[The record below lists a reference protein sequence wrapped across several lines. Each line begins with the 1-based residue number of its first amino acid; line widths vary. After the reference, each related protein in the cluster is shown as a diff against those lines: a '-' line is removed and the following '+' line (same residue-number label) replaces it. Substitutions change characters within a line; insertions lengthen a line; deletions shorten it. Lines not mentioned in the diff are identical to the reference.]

1 MMCGSKSQ
9 SLVFLGLVFNSLEMV
24 FSSSTGFSMS
34 ICDVTSRSIYL
45 RWPKVSGA
53 FSYRI
58 TATAVNT
65 VGHSLL
71 AHFSDATFTGMLTSL
86 IPNTVYAIQ
95 AEAIDKNGIILAET
109 QIMQSTAPDIPV
121 IDQAYSKLSNSI
133 TVEWRA
139 VPGAT
144 GYLLSAQDGDSCTET
159 IVTNSL
165 GTVMGLKPATSYRV
179 TIRSINAGGKSQPSP
194 SRKAKTVLAA
204 PVLSV
209 SSLSCDSIAVSWKA
223 VYMAA
228 GFSVSLMRSDGL
240 GRMLKQNTTNTF
252 FVFTNLDPGTLYT
265 IKAYAWNANG
275 LPGDDF
281 TYNQRTSP
289 QAPVDVQV
297 VFSSGALRAVVSWMP
312 AEGAL
317 TYSVTASSGLLKLK
331 CSTSSAS
338 CVVPSLQCGSEYSV
352 SVTAHNDAGSSKPTD
367 AVSLKTIPC
376 APGNISIKEDEPGN
390 LLVSWSS
397 VSFGHYY
404 VVFVKSDDGL
414 EVHCNTSHTQCHFQS
429 DCGFTYF
436 ISVFAYNKAG
446 QSPLGDVFNY
456 TTAPC
461 CPSDFHAVLVAS
473 DTVEVTWAP
482 VRGAELYETKA
493 AEGSSAVLCNDT
505 AMACTLSALRCNTI
519 YNITVY
525 SFSETRGSNTS
536 CTPKYVATAP
546 CSPEIKNISKE
557 ALSVITVHW
566 QSNKE
571 ATYTVTARGEAGLW
585 HCTSS
590 GNSCTLIN
598 LPCGSAF
605 SVSAIARSQ
614 VGQSLPSYSVPLE
627 TAPCC
632 PNDLTLTQVTQSVT
646 NISWS
651 AGMGAQ
657 TYVTMLESSKG
668 WAKCHTLQNYYLL
681 GCITCGTN
689 YTVSLRAISETGLT
703 SSCTYQGYS
712 SSACCPSGVK
722 LYRIGNNGIRVY
734 WRASAETKSY
744 NSDLR
749 GSKGNFT
756 CTPSSG
762 RSYCDIT
769 EIPCGDV
776 YTLVVSPVTD
786 KEPKLTFCPKK
797 IYSVTC
803 SGSSVGMG
811 KNTQHI
817 HSKFMMFVKLI
828 NTVTPNK
835 LQISYIG

>member
-1 MMCGSKSQ
+1 MRGSERA
-9 SLVFLGLVFNSLEMV
+9 SLELIGLLLHSLEVV
-24 FSSSTGFSMS
+24 FSANTGFSMS
-34 ICDVTSRSIYL
+34 IYDVTSRSIYL
-45 RWPKVSGA
+45 RWSKFSGA
-53 FSYRI
+53 SSYRV

-71 AHFSDATFTGMLTSL
+71 AHFSDVTLKSTLTSL

-109 QIMQSTAPDIPV
+109 QTMQSTAPDIPV

-144 GYLLSAQDGDSCTET
+144 SYLLSAQDGDSCIET
-159 IVTNSL
+159 VVTKSP
-165 GTVMGLKPATSYRV
+165 GTVMGLEPATCYRI
-179 TIRSINAGGKSQPSP
+179 TIRSVNAGGKSRPSP
-194 SRKAKTVLAA
+194 SRKTTTVLSA
-204 PVLSV
+204 PILSV
-209 SSLSCDSIAVSWKA
+209 SSPSYDSIAVSWKA
-223 VYMAA
+223 VYMAV

-240 GRMLKQNTTNTF
+240 GRMLKQNTTNTSF
-252 FVFTNLDPGTLYT
+252 IFSNLDPGTLYT

-281 TYNQRTSP
+281 TYNQRT
-289 QAPVDVQV
+289 
-297 VFSSGALRAVVSWMP
+297 
-312 AEGAL
+312 
-317 TYSVTASSGLLKLK
+317 
-331 CSTSSAS
+331 
-338 CVVPSLQCGSEYSV
+338 
-352 SVTAHNDAGSSKPTD
+352 
-367 AVSLKTIPC
+367 IPC
-376 APGNISIKEDEPGN
+376 APGNISTEEDERGN
-390 LLVSWSS
+390 LLVSWSR
-397 VSFGHYY
+397 VNFGHYY

-414 EVHCNTSHTQCHFQS
+414 EVYCNTSHTQCHFQS

-461 CPSDFHAVLVAS
+461 CPSNFRAVLVSS
-473 DTVEVTWAP
+473 DTVEVSWSP
-482 VRGAELYETKA
+482 VRGAEMYETKA
-493 AEGSSAVLCNDT
+493 ASWRGTVLCNDT
-505 AMACTLSALRCNTI
+505 ATACTLSALRCNTR
-519 YNITVY
+519 YNVTVY
-525 SFSETRGSNTS
+525 SFSEARGSNTS
-536 CTPKYVATAP
+536 CASKYVATAP

-557 ALSVITVHW
+557 ALSVISVHW
-566 QSNKE
+566 QSNNEE
-571 ATYTVTARGEAGLW
+571 ATYIVTARGETGLW

-605 SVSAIARSQ
+605 SVSVIARSPA
-614 VGQSLPSYSVPLE
+614 GQSLPSYSVPLE

-651 AGMGAQ
+651 IGMGAQ
-657 TYVTMLESSKG
+657 TYATTLESPKG
-668 WAKCHTLQNYYLL
+668 QAKCRTLKNYCLL

-689 YTVSLRAISETGLT
+689 YTVSLKAISETGLT
-703 SSCTYQGYS
+703 SYCTYQGYS

-722 LYRIGNNGIRVY
+722 LYRLGSNGIRVY
-734 WRASAETKSY
+734 WRASEETISY
-744 NSDLR
+744 ITDLC

-762 RSYCDIT
+762 VSYCDIT

-776 YTLVVSPVTD
+776 YTVVVSPATD
-786 KEPKLTFCPKK
+786 KRLKLTFCPKK

-811 KNTQHI
+811 KNTQYI
-817 HSKFMMFVKLI
+817 HFNSHVHRSMLALYKI
-828 NTVTPNK
+828 K
-835 LQISYIG
+835 LQIIYT

>member
-1 MMCGSKSQ
+1 MCGAKSKS
-9 SLVFLGLVFNSLEMV
+9 LAFTGLLLNCLEMI
-24 FSSSTGFSMS
+24 FSANTGFSVS
-34 ICDVTSRSIYL
+34 LYDVTSQSISL
-45 RWPKVSGA
+45 RWPKFSGA
-53 FSYRI
+53 SSYRV

-71 AHFSDATFTGMLTSL
+71 AHFSDVTLKATLTSL

-144 GYLLSAQDGDSCTET
+144 SYMLTAQDGDSFIET
-159 IVTNSL
+159 VVKNSP
-165 GTVMGLKPATSYRV
+165 GTVTGLKPATLYRI
-179 TIRSINAGGKSQPSP
+179 TIRSINSGGKSQPSP
-194 SRKAKTVLAA
+194 FRKAKTVLAA
-204 PVLSV
+204 PILSV
-209 SSLSCDSIAVSWKA
+209 SSLSCDSIALSWKA

-240 GRMLKQNTTNTF
+240 GRMLRENTTNTSLI
-252 FVFTNLDPGTLYT
+252 FTNLDPGTLYT

-275 LPGDDF
+275 MPGDDF

-289 QAPVDVQV
+289 NAPADVKV
-297 VFSSGALRAVVSWMP
+297 AFNSGALRVSWMP
-312 AEGAL
+312 TEGAL
-317 TYSVTASSGLLKLK
+317 TYTVTASSGLLKLK
-331 CSTSSAS
+331 CNTSSSS
-338 CVVPSLQCGSEYSV
+338 CMVPSLQCSSEYYV
-352 SVTAHNDAGSSKPTD
+352 SVTAYNDAGSSKPTD

-376 APGNISIKEDEPGN
+376 APVNISIEEDELGH

-414 EVHCNTSHTQCHFQS
+414 EVHCNTSYTQCHFQS

-461 CPSDFHAVLVAS
+461 CPSDFRAVFVSS
-473 DTVEVTWAP
+473 DTVRVTWAP
-482 VRGAELYETKA
+482 VRGADLYETRA
-493 AEGSSAVLCNDT
+493 AAWSTVVLCNDT
-505 AMACTLSALRCNTI
+505 APACTLSALQCNTR
-519 YNITVY
+519 YRITVH
-525 SFSETRGSNTS
+525 SFSEARGSNTS
-536 CTPKYVATAP
+536 CAPKHVA
-546 CSPEIKNISKE
+546 
-557 ALSVITVHW
+557 
-566 QSNKE
+566 
-571 ATYTVTARGEAGLW
+571 
-585 HCTSS
+585 
-590 GNSCTLIN
+590 
-598 LPCGSAF
+598 
-605 SVSAIARSQ
+605 
-614 VGQSLPSYSVPLE
+614 

-632 PNDLTLTQVTQSVT
+632 PNDLILTQVTQSVT

-651 AGMGAQ
+651 AGKGAQ
-657 TYVTMLESSKG
+657 TYVTTLESPKG
-668 WAKCHTLQNYYLL
+668 QAKCRTLQNYCLL

-689 YTVSLRAISETGLT
+689 YTVSLKAISETGLT

-722 LYRIGNNGIRVY
+722 LYRLSNNGIRVF
-734 WRASAETKSY
+734 WRASDETMNYST
-744 NSDLR
+744 DLH

-756 CTPSSG
+756 CTPSAG
-762 RSYCDIT
+762 RSHCDIT

-776 YTLVVSPVTD
+776 YTVVVAPLTD
-786 KEPKLTFCPKK
+786 KGPKLTFCPKK

-803 SGSSVGMG
+803 SGSSVGMVIYRG
-811 KNTQHI
+811 KSNAEHI
-817 HSKFMMFVKLI
+817 
-828 NTVTPNK
+828 
-835 LQISYIG
+835 

>member
-1 MMCGSKSQ
+1 MCGLKSR
-9 SLVFLGLVFNSLEMV
+9 SLVFLGLVYNSLEMV

-34 ICDVTSRSIYL
+34 IYDVTSRSIYL
-45 RWPKVSGA
+45 RWPKFSGA
-53 FSYRI
+53 FTYRI

-65 VGHSLL
+65 VGHSLQ
-71 AHFSDATFTGMLTSL
+71 AHFSGITFTGTLTSL
-86 IPNTVYAIQ
+86 IPNTVYVIQ
-95 AEAIDKNGIILAET
+95 AEAIDMNGIILAET

-121 IDQAYSKLSNSI
+121 INQAYSKLSNSI

-144 GYLLSAQDGDSCTET
+144 SYLLSAQDGDSCIET
-159 IVTNSL
+159 IVTNPP
-165 GTVMGLKPATSYRV
+165 GTVMGLKPATSYRI
-179 TIRSINAGGKSQPSP
+179 TIRSINAGGKSQPSLF
-194 SRKAKTVLAA
+194 RKAKTVLAA

-209 SSLSCDSIAVSWKA
+209 SSPSCDSIAVSWKA

-240 GRMLKQNTTNTF
+240 GRMLKQNTTNTS

-297 VFSSGALRAVVSWMP
+297 VFNSGALRAVVSWMP

-317 TYSVTASSGLLKLK
+317 TYTVTASSGLLKLN
-331 CSTSSAS
+331 CNTSSAS
-338 CVVPSLQCGSEYSV
+338 CMVLPLQCGSEYSV

-376 APGNISIKEDEPGN
+376 APGNISIEEDEPGN

-397 VSFGHYY
+397 VNFGHYY

-461 CPSDFHAVLVAS
+461 CPSDFHAVLVTS

-505 AMACTLSALRCNTI
+505 APACTLSALRCNTL

-525 SFSETRGSNTS
+525 SFSEARGSNTS
-536 CTPKYVATAP
+536 CTSKYVATAP

-557 ALSVITVHW
+557 ALSVVTVHW
-566 QSNKE
+566 QSNNEE

-590 GNSCTLIN
+590 GNFCTLVN

-605 SVSAIARSQ
+605 SVSAIARSP

-657 TYVTMLESSKG
+657 TYVTVLESSKG
-668 WAKCHTLQNYYLL
+668 WAKCHTLQTYCLL
-681 GCITCGTN
+681 GCISCGTT

-734 WRASAETKSY
+734 WRASAEAKSY
-744 NSDLR
+744 NTDLR

-776 YTLVVSPVTD
+776 YTVVVSPVTD

-803 SGSSVGMG
+803 SGSSVGMVIYRG
-811 KNTQHI
+811 KNNAEH
-817 HSKFMMFVKLI
+817 V
-828 NTVTPNK
+828 
-835 LQISYIG
+835 

>member
-1 MMCGSKSQ
+1 MCSSKSR

-24 FSSSTGFSMS
+24 FSSSTGFSVS
-34 ICDVTSRSIYL
+34 IYDVTSRSIYIG
-45 RWPKVSGA
+45 WPKFSGA
-53 FSYRI
+53 FTYRI

-65 VGHSLL
+65 VGHSSL
-71 AHFSDATFTGMLTSL
+71 AHFSDITFTGTLTSL
-86 IPNTVYAIQ
+86 IPNTIYAIQ

-144 GYLLSAQDGDSCTET
+144 SYLLAAQDGDSCIET
-159 IVTNSL
+159 IVTNSP
-165 GTVMGLKPATSYRV
+165 GTVMGLKPATSYRI

-209 SSLSCDSIAVSWKA
+209 SSPSCDSIAVSWKA

-240 GRMLKQNTTNTF
+240 GRMLKQNTTDTS

-289 QAPVDVQV
+289 QAPADVQV
-297 VFSSGALRAVVSWMP
+297 VFNSGALRAVVSWTP

-317 TYSVTASSGLLKLK
+317 TYSVTASSGLLKLE
-331 CSTSSAS
+331 CNTSSAS

-376 APGNISIKEDEPGN
+376 APGNISIEEDEPGN

-397 VSFGHYY
+397 VNFSHYY

-446 QSPLGDVFNY
+446 QSPLGDIFNY

-505 AMACTLSALRCNTI
+505 ATACTLSALRCNTL

-525 SFSETRGSNTS
+525 SFSEARGSNTS
-536 CTPKYVATAP
+536 CTSKYVATAP

-557 ALSVITVHW
+557 ALSVITVQW
-566 QSNKE
+566 QSNNEE

-605 SVSAIARSQ
+605 SVSAIARSPA
-614 VGQSLPSYSVPLE
+614 GQSLPSYSVPLE

-657 TYVTMLESSKG
+657 TYITMLESSKG
-668 WAKCHTLQNYYLL
+668 RAKCHTLQNYCLL

-734 WRASAETKSY
+734 WRASAEMKSY
-744 NSDLR
+744 NTDLR

-762 RSYCDIT
+762 QSYCDIT

-776 YTLVVSPVTD
+776 YTVVVSPVTD

-803 SGSSVGMG
+803 SGSSVGMVIYSG
-811 KNTQHI
+811 KNNAEH
-817 HSKFMMFVKLI
+817 V
-828 NTVTPNK
+828 
-835 LQISYIG
+835 